1 MCTRP
6 ISSVL
11 VMLYSCMPWL
21 DSVRAWDKQ
30 EAKFGGVDR
39 SESYIHFSKISM
51 CFFKLNCMIHIH
63 IH

>member
-11 VMLYSCMPWL
+11 VTFYSCMPWL
-21 DSVRAWDKQ
+21 ESVLVRDNQ

-39 SESYIHFSKISM
+39 SESCMHFSKISM
-51 CFFKLNCMIHIH
+51 IFV
-63 IH
+63 

>member
-11 VMLYSCMPWL
+11 AMLYSCMLWL
-21 DSVRAWDKQ
+21 ESVLAGDKQ

-39 SESYIHFSKISM
+39 SESCMHFSKISM
-51 CFFKLNCMIHIH
+51 CFYSSIA
-63 IH
+63 